1 MPVISRSRH
10 EILNIPHEGEKN
22 IAVFFS
28 HHQNFYN
35 SVSAEGVGKVTEP
48 DRKMKIVNG
57 KLRASPQC
65 CAAACDL

>member
-1 MPVISRSRH
+1 M
-10 EILNIPHEGEKN
+10 
-22 IAVFFS
+22 

-48 DRKMKIVNG
+48 DRKMKIFNE